1 MKQKRTQAQ
10 QKRNNAL
17 KQEVIKI
24 KCEKALAAKAV
35 EELQQIT
42 SEKRQHPD
50 VMWARLIEESG
61 KEFENAI
68 FKKYMDYKFDVVE
81 KQS

>member
-24 KCEKALAAKAV
+24 KCEKALAAKA
-35 EELQQIT
+35 EKELQQIK
-42 SEKRQHPD
+42 SERRLQPN
-50 VMWARLIEESG
+50 VMWEKLITATG
-61 KEFENAI
+61 KEFENVV
-68 FKKYMDYKFDVVE
+68 FKKPIDYKFDVVE